1 MKMQCA
7 CCGQEFNAW
16 RKDQHYCMRAN
27 CRKERKKALQKAK
40 LSKDVDY
47 RRNQADAQQR
57 WREKHQEYWRGYRER
72 HPWYVE
78 RNRRLQ
84 RKRNAKRRKRSFLQE
99 EGPMIAKMGAQ
110 PIGITGTYRL
120 MPVSGRMIAKMD
132 DIVVR
137 IAPVTST

>member
-1 MKMQCA
+1 MKEHCV
-7 CCGQEFNAW
+7 CCGREFNAW
-16 RKDQHYCMRAN
+16 RKDQRYCMGAD

-40 LSKDVDY
+40 LSIDVDY
-47 RRNQADAQQR
+47 KRNQADAQRR
-57 WREKHQEYWRGYRER
+57 WREKHKDYWRGYRES

-84 RKRNAKRRKRSFLQE
+84 RKRNAKRRKRSFLQ
-99 EGPMIAKMGAQ
+99 GKGSMIAKMDAQ

-120 MPVSGRMIAKMD
+120 IPVSGRVIAKMD

-137 IAPVTST
+137 IAPVASP